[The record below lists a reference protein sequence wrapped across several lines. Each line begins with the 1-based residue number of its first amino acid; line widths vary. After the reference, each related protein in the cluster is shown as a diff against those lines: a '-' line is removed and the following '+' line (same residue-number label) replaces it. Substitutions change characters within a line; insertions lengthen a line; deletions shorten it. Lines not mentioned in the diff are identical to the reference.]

1 MSRRPIAR
9 CISGSG
15 CRSNVQ
21 TADLTVRL
29 LIVVLG
35 LGALG
40 AAESATVNIPFAD
53 GRPILDVLQPQLWPA
68 ELRGKTPAAP
78 ASYWPEWVTREDA
91 TIRARVQAGDEDSI
105 INFLLFG
112 TSFTKQPR
120 ATETQLAGIL
130 VRQRETGATTFL
142 PSPLLKGRI
151 EDFIAGL
158 ASPAGNERLQFARE
172 VIARLGMDA
181 STEVGGMRL
190 RRYLEDRAA
199 LVGSAVHAPTLSD
212 PNASLVDQI
221 TIFRD
226 RGLSSDSAI
235 PIEFGIERALAA
247 IAADGT
253 VARASVRRVAI
264 IGPGLDFTDKQE
276 GYDFYPPQTIQPF
289 AVIDSLRR
297 IGLAAP
303 AGIQVTTF
311 DLSPRVL
318 AHITTARQRANE
330 GKTYSLVLPRAL
342 DRSWSAEL
350 TTYWQRFG
358 DRIGQQASIAPP
370 PPAAGRVD
378 VRAVLVQPSVV
389 LSIEPRDLNIVLQ
402 RVEPLSAGEQFDLIL
417 ATNILLYYDVF
428 EQSLAVANIAKMLR
442 PGGLFLTN
450 DRLLELPASPVRSA
464 GERDV
469 TYIRLPDASV
479 KGDHLTWYQ
488 TPR

>member
-1 MSRRPIAR
+1 MFKPR
-9 CISGSG
+9 
-15 CRSNVQ
+15 
-21 TADLTVRL
+21 TFTVRL
-29 LIVVLG
+29 LVLVLG
-35 LGALG
+35 LGGLAS
-40 AAESATVNIPFAD
+40 AESATVNVPFAD
-53 GRPILDVLQPQLWPA
+53 GRPILDLLQPQLWPA
-68 ELRGKTPAAP
+68 ELRGKAPAALE
-78 ASYWPEWVTREDA
+78 SFWPDWVKREDA
-91 TIRARVQAGDEDSI
+91 AIRARVQAGDEDSI
-105 INFLLFG
+105 VNFLLFG
-112 TSFTKQPR
+112 TTFTKQPR
-120 ATETQLAGIL
+120 ATETQLAGIV
-130 VRQRETGATTFL
+130 VRQRETGATTFV

-151 EDFIAGL
+151 EDFISGL
-158 ASPAGNERLQFARE
+158 AAPAGNERLQFARQ
-172 VIARLGMDA
+172 VIDRLGIDMSTDA
-181 STEVGGMRL
+181 GRTRL

-212 PNASLVDQI
+212 PNASLADQI

-235 PIEFGIERALAA
+235 PIEFGIEQALAA
-247 IAADGT
+247 IRAGGT
-253 VARASVRRVAI
+253 MAPASVRRVAI

-289 AVIDSLRR
+289 AVIDALRR

-330 GKTYSLVLPRAL
+330 GKTYSLVLPRPL
-342 DRSWSAEL
+342 DRSWSSEL
-350 TTYWQRFG
+350 TAYWQRFG
-358 DRIGQQASIAPP
+358 DRIGQQAAVPAPP
-370 PPAAGRVD
+370 PGAGRVT
-378 VRAVLVQPSVV
+378 VRGVLVQPSVV

-402 RVEPLSAGEQFDLIL
+402 RVEPLATGEQFDLIV

-428 EQSLAVANIAKMLR
+428 EQSLAMTNIAKMLR

-450 DRLLELPASPVRSA
+450 DGLLELPAAPVRSA

-469 TYIRLPDASV
+469 TYMKLADSSV

-488 TPR
+488 RPR

>member
-1 MSRRPIAR
+1 MCRPR
-9 CISGSG
+9 T
-15 CRSNVQ
+15 V
-21 TADLTVRL
+21 TVRL
-29 LIVVLG
+29 LLVVLG
-35 LGALG
+35 LGGLVS
-40 AAESATVNIPFAD
+40 AESATVNIPFAD
-53 GRPILDVLQPQLWPA
+53 GRPILELLQPQLWPA
-68 ELRGKTPAAP
+68 ELRGKTPAALE
-78 ASYWPEWVTREDA
+78 SFWPDWVRREDA
-91 TIRARVQAGDEDSI
+91 AIRERIRAGDEDSI

-158 ASPAGNERLQFARE
+158 DAPAGNERLQFARE
-172 VIARLGMDA
+172 VIARLGIDVSTDA
-181 STEVGGMRL
+181 GRIRL

-235 PIEFGIERALAA
+235 PIEFGIEQTLAA
-247 IAADGT
+247 IRAAGSL
-253 VARASVRRVAI
+253 APASVRRVAI

-297 IGLAAP
+297 IGLAAS
-303 AGIQVTTF
+303 AGVHVTTF

-318 AHITTARQRANE
+318 AHIAAARRQATE
-330 GKTYSLVLPRAL
+330 GHAYPLVLPREL
-342 DRSWSAEL
+342 DRSWSPEL
-350 TTYWQRFG
+350 TAYWQRFG
-358 DRIGQQASIAPP
+358 DRIGQPASVPAPP
-370 PPAAGRVD
+370 PGAGRVN
-378 VRAVLVQPSVV
+378 VRSVLVQPAVV
-389 LSIEPRDLNIVLQ
+389 LSIEPRDLNVVLQ
-402 RVEPLSAGEQFDLIL
+402 RVEPLASDEQFDLIV

-428 EQSLAVANIAKMLR
+428 EQSLALTNIAKMLR
-442 PGGLFLTN
+442 PGGLFVTN
-450 DRLLELPASPVRSA
+450 DGLLELPAAPLRSA
-464 GERDV
+464 GTRDV
-469 TYIRLPDASV
+469 IYMKLPDSSV

-488 TPR
+488 TAR